1 MAPRGTIRIL
11 VVKGFQR
18 WEDTD
23 FTKISFLIVML
34 ITIRSVLSIV
44 TAENLHLEQLD
55 VKSAFLHGNLRT
67 FI

>member
-44 TAENLHLEQLD
+44 IHLEQLD